1 MGVEVRATRRATRR
15 QFATNEPTLRELQE
29 QPWPQQSTSLAFK
42 TVPKTLSAS
51 LEKPEG
57 NPDAQKR
64 SLLKGSVKKWS
75 RS

>member
-1 MGVEVRATRRATRR
+1 MDVEVRATRRATRR

-29 QPWPQQSTSLAFK
+29 QSTSLAFK

-57 NPDAQKR
+57 NLDAKKR
-64 SLLKGSVKKWS
+64 SLLQGGVKKWW